1 MTNTI
6 NTRVTENQNSELHN
20 NLEECR
26 YVDCSEF
33 ESSYNKLVGISALHL
48 NISSLFIDSLGNML
62 EQLAHDFNAIAISET
77 RITQDAIPHNLEI
90 PNYKCVSA
98 KTEAA
103 AGGTAI
109 YIHKNLTCKIRPD
122 L

>member
-6 NTRVTENQNSELHN
+6 NTRVTENQNNKLHN

-33 ESSYNKLVGISALHL
+33 ESSYNKFVGISALHL
-48 NISSLFIDSLGNML
+48 NISSLSKHIDSLGNML
-62 EQLAHDFNAIAISET
+62 EQLALDFNVIAISET

-90 PNYKCVSA
+90 PNYECVFDQDRSSGRWNSHLHSQ
-98 KTEAA
+98 KLNVQNT
-103 AGGTAI
+103 
-109 YIHKNLTCKIRPD
+109 P
-122 L
+122 

>member
-1 MTNTI
+1 
-6 NTRVTENQNSELHN
+6 
-20 NLEECR
+20 
-26 YVDCSEF
+26 
-33 ESSYNKLVGISALHL
+33 
-48 NISSLFIDSLGNML
+48 ML
-62 EQLAHDFNAIAISET
+62 EQLALDFNVIAISET

-109 YIHKNLTCKIRPD
+109 SVHKNLTCRIRPD
-122 L
+122 LNIYKSKLLESTFIEIILSLIHI